1 MSDPAAMTDH
11 ERYFLD
17 LNGYI
22 LLEGVLSPATVERL
36 NEEIDAQELAQPTDD
51 IWSQR
56 FGGFFMWNQVFRD
69 LIDNERVL
77 GVTLEMMGDKLRL
90 DHAYGILMGKGN
102 VGLHLHGQST
112 PYDPS
117 QYYIHRNGRMYNG
130 LTVVS
135 FALSDVGPADGGFC
149 CVPGSH
155 KSNYRLPDDVRNFE
169 AHREWVCQPPHK
181 AGDVVIFT
189 EALTHGTLPWQ
200 GDQHRRSLLLKYA
213 PSHLAWGKTQGVPEA
228 LDPLLTDRQRRL
240 LQPPYQHG
248 RERILDDAGD

>member
-1 MSDPAAMTDH
+1 MAEATPMTDH
-11 ERYFLD
+11 ERYFFD
-17 LNGYI
+17 LNGYVA
-22 LLEGVLSPATVERL
+22 LEGVLSSADVARL
-36 NEEIDAQELAQPTDD
+36 NQEIDAKELPEPTED

-56 FGGFFMWNQVFRD
+56 FGGFFTWSQEFRD
-69 LIDNERVL
+69 LIDCDRVL
-77 GVTLEMMGDKLRL
+77 GALIEMLGEKLRL
-90 DHAYGILMGKGN
+90 DHYYGILMGKGN
-102 VGLHLHGQST
+102 NGLHLHGQAT

-117 QYYIHRNGRMYNG
+117 QYYINRNGRMYCG

-135 FALSDVGPADGGFC
+135 YALADVGPDDGGFC

-155 KSNYRLPDDVRNFE
+155 KSNYRLPDDVRHFK
-169 AHREWVCQPPHK
+169 AHHDWVRQVPQK

-213 PSHLAWGKTQGVPEA
+213 PAHLAWGKASGIPEA

-240 LQPPYQHG
+240 MQPPHVHD
-248 RERILDDAGD
+248 RERILGD